1 MSSEVK
7 LDDSPI
13 INAFKRIQV
22 ALMIVGP
29 TGRILHCNPAA
40 DSLFG
45 YDSGKLMGRPV
56 FDVLSVTSV
65 AELSAYIE
73 PPAIDAI
80 IKGIAGRTANG
91 QKILL
96 GAQMTV
102 WTEDEN
108 GLQHALVLRDIAD
121 EVSAERRSRSELE
134 RANNAIVGAK
144 IGVFDYVRKT
154 ESVNVSDLWRELLGV
169 DSVDSDDLKR
179 EWLSKVHP
187 DDLDAALESVRL
199 CLEDQCERHS
209 CEYRLRSKDDSR
221 WLWIRSD
228 MSIAERDRQGNV
240 SRLSGAMT
248 DITDRK
254 ATETALRRSEE
265 QFRSAFQSTTI
276 GMAIVSFDGKF
287 LRVNPALCALFGYSE
302 QDLVNT
308 DIQAL
313 THSEDQQD
321 TETRFDLFKSGEASS
336 YQFEK
341 RYIRAN
347 GAVMW
352 GSLSVGIVRDDEG
365 RPDHMVSQI
374 VDVTEQRRLNELKS
388 QFVSTVSHELRTPL
402 TSILGSLMLLSSMD
416 DEPFSDQAQRL
427 LYIAQQNGDRLHA
440 LINDVLD
447 FEKFSAQQMRFDLST
462 HRIVTLV
469 EEAILA
475 NLASGDKFG
484 VRFDMVCPDRTLTGV
499 VDPQRFQQVMTNLL
513 SNAAKFAHTGST
525 VRVVV
530 EEQEDAVRIAVTSD
544 GEKIPESFRE
554 HLFQP
559 FSQADSASTRARGGT
574 GLGLAITKQI
584 VEQTGGAIDFDST
597 EGEGTTFWF
606 TVPSPKPQ

>member
-45 YDSGKLMGRPV
+45 YDSGKLVGRPV
-56 FDVLSVTSV
+56 FDVLAVTSV
-65 AELSAYIE
+65 AELGAYIE

-102 WTEDEN
+102 WTEAEN

-276 GMAIVSFDGKF
+276 GMAIVGFDGKF
-287 LRVNPALCALFGYSE
+287 LRVNPALCELFGYSE

-321 TETRFDLFKSGEASS
+321 TEARLDLIKAGEASS

-374 VDVTEQRRLNELKS
+374 VDMTEQRRLNELKS

-427 LYIAQQNGDRLHA
+427 LFIAQQNGDRLHA

-525 VRVVV
+525 VRVAV

-559 FSQADSASTRARGGT
+559 FSQADSAMTRARGGT